1 MNLTAPLPS
10 APLAAQHPLVRTNH
24 GISRVDEFAWLK
36 AGNWQ
41 DVIRDPSLLA
51 ADIRDYLEAENA
63 YTAAMMQP
71 TDALQETLF
80 AEMKGRIAEADVSVP
95 QDDGPWEY
103 LSSFCTGG
111 QYPRFARRPRGGDA
125 SLDHI
130 YFDGDAESVGVPY
143 FRLGGIEH
151 SPDHARFAYALDT
164 LGSEVFA
171 VRIREFDG
179 TRRYGEVLADT
190 AGRVI
195 WSLDGLDL
203 FYTVLDRNHRPCRV
217 YRHRLGTPQAED
229 VLVYEEPDP
238 GFFVSLGSTED
249 RRLVVIS
256 SGDHVTSEVRLID
269 ASRAAD
275 ATTVDRAPAA
285 WDRVPRACAARRTGH
300 SDQCR
305 RCRRLQGG
313 SRAGDLAGADRVA
326 RLDPT
331 CPRPAHRRTSL
342 LRW

>member
-1 MNLTAPLPS
+1 
-10 APLAAQHPLVRTNH
+10 
-24 GISRVDEFAWLK
+24 
-36 AGNWQ
+36 
-41 DVIRDPSLLA
+41 
-51 ADIRDYLEAENA
+51 
-63 YTAAMMQP
+63 
-71 TDALQETLF
+71 
-80 AEMKGRIAEADVSVP
+80 MKGRIAEADVSVP

-103 LSSFCTGG
+103 LSSFRTGG

-249 RRLVVIS
+249 RRLIVIS
-256 SGDHVTSEVRLID
+256 SGDHVTTEVRLID

-275 ATTVDRAPAA
+275 PPRLIAPRQHGIEYRVHAQRDELVILTNADDAEDFKVVRAPVTSPERTE
-285 WDRVPRACAARRTGH
+285 WRDWIPHVPGRIYIYH
-300 SDQCR
+300 SIYHDGI
-305 RCRRLQGG
+305 LV
-313 SRAGDLAGADRVA
+313 D
-326 RLDPT
+326 
-331 CPRPAHRRTSL
+331 HI
-342 LRW
+342 